1 MPHDS
6 RSQRRLPRPL
16 SPTGRQRT
24 ERPAGVLRAPGF
36 GRYLTGFGMSLVG
49 DQIWFIA
56 LGWAAA
62 RTGDPRQAALVMT
75 AASVPRAVLILLGG
89 TVADRYGPLR
99 VTLASQTL
107 RAALMLAFA
116 VAVVTAS
123 APHLWLLIGVALL
136 FGALDAAHMPAA
148 AALPPALLQPRQLPA
163 GQGLVQTLER
173 TATVLGAP
181 LGGILVAAGGP
192 GLAAAANAALFTAA
206 LLLLR
211 SLRLRV
217 RPQPDEPENPREKE
231 NLFASLWTG
240 LRYAATTPV
249 LGPVL
254 LVVTTLNLALSAPLN
269 VGVAL
274 LAENRGWNATGFS
287 LVISGFGIGAVAG
300 ALLLVALPPARKPAV
315 TGLRWVAAGAAF
327 VALLPFVP
335 GLPLAAVAAAGL
347 GFTSGPAGAL
357 LLGVVQANTGH
368 AYLGRVMAL
377 VSFSALGL
385 VPVSYT
391 VFAVMVE
398 RFSLHAAFGACAIAE
413 IAATGVALG
422 TRSIRAATTPRED
435 PADRHHPA

>member
-1 MPHDS
+1 MPNDS
-6 RSQRRLPRPL
+6 RSQRRLPRPFPL
-16 SPTGRQRT
+16 LARRSEQQPA
-24 ERPAGVLRAPGF
+24 ERSTGVLRSPGF
-36 GRYLTGFGMSLVG
+36 SRYLTGFGMSLVG

-62 RTGDPRQAALVMT
+62 RMGDPRQTALIMT

-99 VTLASQTL
+99 VTLVSQTL
-107 RAALMLAFA
+107 RAALMLTFA
-116 VAVVTAS
+116 IAVVTTS

-148 AALPPALLQPRQLPA
+148 AALPPSLLQPQQLPA

-211 SLRLRV
+211 SLRLPA
-217 RPQPDEPENPREKE
+217 RPQAGGPESPRGRE
-231 NLFASLWTG
+231 NLFTSLWTG
-240 LRYAATTPV
+240 LRYVATTPV
-249 LGPVL
+249 LGPIL
-254 LVVTTLNLALSAPLN
+254 LVVTTLNLALAAPLN

-274 LAENRGWNATGFS
+274 LAEDRGWNATGFS
-287 LVISGFGIGAVAG
+287 LVISGFGIGAVTG
-300 ALLLVALPPARKPAV
+300 ALLLVALPSSRKPAV
-315 TGLRWVAAGAAF
+315 TGLWWVAAGAAS
-327 VALLPFVP
+327 VALLPFLP
-335 GLPLAAVAAAGL
+335 SLPLTAVTAAVL
-347 GFTSGPAGAL
+347 GFTSGPASAL
-357 LLGVVQANTGH
+357 LLGVVQANTDH

-398 RFSLHAAFGACAIAE
+398 HFSLQAAFGACAIAE
-413 IAATGVALG
+413 ALVTAG
-422 TRSIRAATTPRED
+422 ALSARSIRAATTPRT
-435 PADRHHPA
+435 A

>member
-1 MPHDS
+1 ML
-6 RSQRRLPRPL
+6 RS
-16 SPTGRQRT
+16 
-24 ERPAGVLRAPGF
+24 PGF

-62 RTGDPRQAALVMT
+62 RMGDPRQTALIMT

-107 RAALMLAFA
+107 RATLMLTFA
-116 VAVVTAS
+116 VAVVTTS
-123 APHLWLLIGVALL
+123 TPHLWLLIGVALL

-148 AALPPALLQPRQLPA
+148 AALPPSLLQPHQLPA

-181 LGGILVAAGGP
+181 LGGILVATGGP

-206 LLLLR
+206 LLSLR
-211 SLRLRV
+211 SLRFPV
-217 RPQPDEPENPREKE
+217 RPQAGEPVNPHGPE

-240 LRYAATTPV
+240 LRYVATTPV
-249 LGPVL
+249 LGPIL
-254 LVVTTLNLALSAPLN
+254 LVVTTLNLVVAAPLN

-274 LAENRGWNATGFS
+274 LAGNRGWNATGFS

-300 ALLLVALPPARKPAV
+300 ALLQVALPSPRKPAV
-315 TGLRWVAAGAAF
+315 AGLRWVAAGAACI
-327 VALLPFVP
+327 ALLPFVP
-335 GLPLAAVAAAGL
+335 GLPLTAVTAAAL
-347 GFTSGPAGAL
+347 GFTAGPASAL
-357 LLGVVQANTGH
+357 LLGVVQANTDH

-391 VFAVMVE
+391 VFGVMVE
-398 RFSLHAAFGACAIAE
+398 HFDLQAAFGACAIAE
-413 IAATGVALG
+413 VVAVGAALC
-422 TRSIRAATTPRED
+422 TRSIRTTTTPRTVPRKD
-435 PADRHHPA
+435 PATADRDRPA